1 MKNRLFARPM
11 TFKEEAEV
19 NGLTKF
25 AEKHA
30 NELVDPKEYQKWNLV
45 FCAKMNELAI
55 ATGLRVKLA

>member
-11 TFKEEAEV
+11 TVEEEAEV

-30 NELVDPKEYQKWNLV
+30 DSLINPKEHQKWNLV
-45 FCAKMNELAI
+45 FCAKMDELAV
-55 ATGLRVKLA
+55 AAGLRVRLV